1 MKKVPFISYILTA
14 LFTGMAVTSCRDEL
28 NGNET
33 LDLKGASMS
42 MGFGGLYVSGPENII
57 KNGSVSGGHCD
68 ITNGEL
74 MLHSSFSCSNTT
86 INLKG
91 GATLDMGGIERSNS
105 PIYVSGTG
113 NTLKNGT
120 FLDSLTLE
128 EEGSLNA
135 DSIMSSWGGPKKI
148 QMKNGSTLNMVGQD
162 NWINNLSA
170 LKVTGTAIINGALLR
185 VRSSQAPDHVY
196 TLGNGVENLTGSGTY
211 YVLTGD
217 EGMDYFDLN
226 GHTANFDI
234 ISWESEKEADI
245 VVRNGTID
253 KHVEIR
259 GIGPGRQHSKLNLQ
273 SVTIGDNATFSLG
286 VGAQLVMGNGTTVA
300 ESATFSLE
308 NTSKMDLGGAVVRLD
323 RITLSS
329 GAIASVSNFGALRV
343 ASGKTFTLEFAQNQP
358 ASVQYGNNARLHL
371 DGDAKFSAG
380 DMSQIL
386 ISKESGAINLK
397 VTADGRF
404 DLGRLPQQIGEKTQ
418 VVRGNVDITYTGTG
432 TTVEMEKDV
441 DIYYQLVGSLK
452 VNAANGRVNAGI
464 IGMEGDTS
472 STGTVE
478 AKQVY
483 LSGFIGKSLTLK
495 AANNG
500 GDEAIHVEANAMATD
515 SLKLDAHVG
524 DMYGDIVFGG
534 KLSGSVIELK
544 GKNIKGTGNP
554 GDSQLP
560 TFLDFSESCTINAT
574 GAIDIQEGFK
584 GGELSMEA
592 AGNIALDLL
601 GTKDASLAS
610 ADILSAAG
618 GITMRAFTGE
628 NLKATAKEALTI
640 SDSVAASGNAELA
653 GRSVSIAGPIAASG
667 GSVKIAST
675 AGNIIMQSGAT
686 LSAGDSVT
694 LDSKGHIFGSEAHVL
709 EGDLTAKAA
718 QSITLGSIGTAEN
731 AVGEAVLTAQVG
743 SITARSFT
751 GSTLKV
757 SAKGDVSINGSVA
770 ALSGNA
776 ELTGNSVSIGGALAA
791 NNADASITSTAGVI
805 TLGGAVSAMGTI
817 TLKSANNINGQA
829 ADVQG
834 GNLTATAAQ
843 SITLGNI
850 GTAENAVV
858 DAVLTATNGSITAGA
873 FTGGALKA
881 NANAALTLNGS
892 VSASGDA
899 ELTGSSV
906 SINGSLTSSGGSAS
920 IKSTT
925 GNITLGGAL
934 STGVSGTL
942 DSAVDITVLG
952 DVTGGGL
959 TATAGNSITLGL
971 FNGGDLAAT
980 AGDSISLAN
989 IGTAEEAA
997 GAVALTAQ
1005 GEKGAITAG
1014 AFTGASLKATAKGA
1028 VTFRGPVTASG
1039 GNVELAG
1046 GSVSIQGALTANNAI
1061 ANIRGTDG
1069 NIEIA
1074 GDLSAKD
1081 SSKLDSA
1088 GSITIQ
1094 GNVTSGALTA
1104 TAANSISVGNISIGG
1119 SAAVLTSES
1128 GSISAGS
1135 VTAGKLTA
1143 SANGKVQ
1150 LGDVSA
1156 GQEGA
1161 VIASTSGSVE
1171 LNSFSGA
1178 GARISALNGSILVKS
1193 AVSGSGNTFLAGQS
1207 IAFAAAACEGGL
1219 SNATLRAPQVSWAN
1233 GTTLTNVTLAGQTDS
1248 ASAQVAVGGALILEN
1263 NSYLKGDVTI
1273 NGTHAQV
1280 TVAGST
1286 ITGEVSATNAIELEL
1301 DNGTIGGAGNLASL
1315 SSTGTSCIAGLA
1327 DELVIPS
1334 LTLNGG
1340 SLTLSCPQTESGG
1353 ARGQALVSTLTVTQ
1367 TSRLNADL
1375 ELSNDATLNLTL
1387 DAENSATP
1395 LLAVNGQLTSETFL
1409 PFLTINLAGD
1419 DSVESG
1425 KSYALISVKDGQTPD
1440 FWDLA
1445 VPFMTVTGLGA
1456 SVDDLSWDKGTLYY
1470 QNGTELKTAVWTPGE
1485 NHLWNTTDKNWT
1497 QDGHRYRYL
1506 DGVDVVF
1513 NDTGAGGEVHLEGEL
1528 APKSVLVEG
1537 ACDYTFKGTG
1547 KITGE
1552 AALTKNGDGTLTIEN
1567 ANDYSGGT
1575 FINGGTLVMK
1585 NDHALGFGT
1594 VTMSAGATL
1603 NLGGCTLDNSVVL
1616 VSFATIG
1623 NGTVASDVAVESG
1636 KTLHLGDALK
1646 VTGAVSGSGTL
1657 VKDDDDGTATVTG
1670 SMQSFTGNAEV
1681 QGGTLNLMKA
1691 ASVNMQD
1698 VTIQNGNLGVYK
1710 GETDAEANEGTLT
1723 IGSGHKLAAGN
1734 GARLN
1739 ANLVMDSG
1747 STLDVSATGGAGLL
1761 MGSSVTL
1768 IPGMLL
1774 SADDMDAVRAL
1785 GFMDKYGLF
1794 READSFTIGSTGYEQ
1809 IALTDQW
1816 VKASEVFGNEDFS
1829 YGGKEYYVFYSGATQ
1844 AGGNGG
1850 NVGTVYIMQVPEPA
1864 TSALGLLALAALAA
1878 RRRK

>member
-33 LDLKGASMS
+33 LDLQGASMS

-300 ESATFSLE
+300 EGATFSLE

-432 TTVEMEKDV
+432 TTVAMEKDV

-452 VNAANGRVNAGI
+452 VTAANGRVNAGI
-464 IGMEGDTS
+464 IGMETDTS

-483 LSGFIGKSLTLK
+483 LSGFIGKSLTIK

-534 KLSGSVIELK
+534 KLSGSVIELNA
-544 GKNIKGTGNP
+544 KNIQGTGNS

-610 ADILSAAG
+610 ADIRSTAG
-618 GITMRAFTGE
+618 DITMRAFTGE

-675 AGNIIMQSGAT
+675 AGNIIMQSGGT

-694 LDSKGHIFGSEAHVL
+694 LDSKGHIIGSEAHVL
-709 EGDLTAKAA
+709 GGDLTAKAA

-731 AVGEAVLTAQVG
+731 AVGEAVLTSQVG

-850 GTAENAVV
+850 GATGQAAG
-858 DAVLTATNGSITAGA
+858 DAVLKASNGSITASS
-873 FTGGALKA
+873 FTG
-881 NANAALTLNGS
+881 AALQGTAEGSVTINGS

-899 ELTGSSV
+899 ELTGGIV

-920 IKSTT
+920 IKSTS

-997 GAVALTAQ
+997 GDVALTAQ
-1005 GEKGAITAG
+1005 GEKGTITAG
-1014 AFTGASLKATAKGA
+1014 AFTGTSLKATAKGA

-1046 GSVSIQGALTANNAI
+1046 GSVSIQGALTANNVI

-1081 SSKLDSA
+1081 FSKLDSA

-1171 LNSFSGA
+1171 LNSFSGNEA
-1178 GARISALNGSILVKS
+1178 QISAPNGSIMVKS
-1193 AVSGSGNTFLAGQS
+1193 AVSGSGNTFFAGQS

-1219 SNATLRAPQVSWAN
+1219 SNATLRAPQVTWAN
-1233 GTTLTNVTLAGQTDS
+1233 GTALTNVTLTGQTD
-1248 ASAQVAVGGALILEN
+1248 ADSAQVAVGGSLT
-1263 NSYLKGDVTI
+1263 LKDSSVMGAVNI
-1273 NGTHAQV
+1273 NAANAKV
-1280 TVAGST
+1280 TVDNST
-1286 ITGEVSATNAIELEL
+1286 ITGAVGGTNAIGLEL
-1301 DNGTIGGAGNLASL
+1301 DNGTIGGAGNLANL
-1315 SSTGTSCIAGLA
+1315 SSTGASSITRLA

-1340 SLTLSCPQTESGG
+1340 SLTLSGPQTESGSTP
-1353 ARGQALVSTLTVTQ
+1353 GQALVSTLTVTQ

-1425 KSYALISVKDGQTPD
+1425 KSYALISLKDGQTPD

-1456 SVDDLSWDKGTLYY
+1456 SVNDLSWDKGTLYY
-1470 QNGTELKTAVWTPGE
+1470 QNGIELKTAVWSPTE
-1485 NHLWNTTDKNWT
+1485 TSHLWNTTDKNWT

-1513 NDTGAGGEVHLEGEL
+1513 NDTGAGGEVLLEGEL

-1603 NLGGCTLDNSVVL
+1603 NLGGCTLGNSVVL

-1636 KTLHLGDALK
+1636 KTLHLGDALN
-1646 VTGAVSGSGTL
+1646 VSGTVSGSGTL
-1657 VKDDDDGTATVTG
+1657 VKDDDGGTATVTG
-1670 SMQSFTGNAEV
+1670 SMQSFTGNVEV

-1710 GETDAEANEGTLT
+1710 GETDAEANEGSLT

>member
-33 LDLKGASMS
+33 LDLQGASMR

-57 KNGSVSGGHCD
+57 KNGSASGGHCD

-170 LKVTGTAIINGALLR
+170 LQVTGTAIINGALLR

-259 GIGPGRQHSKLNLQ
+259 GLGPGRQHSKLNLQ

-300 ESATFSLE
+300 EGATFSLE

-432 TTVEMEKDV
+432 TTVAMEKDV

-452 VNAANGRVNAGI
+452 VTAANGRVNAGI
-464 IGMEGDTS
+464 IGMETDTS
-472 STGTVE
+472 STGAVE

-483 LSGFIGKSLTLK
+483 LSGFVGKSLALK

-500 GDEAIHVEANAMATD
+500 GEAIHVEANAMATD

-534 KLSGSVIELK
+534 KLSGSVIELNA
-544 GKNIKGTGNP
+544 KNIQGTGNS

-640 SDSVAASGNAELA
+640 SNSVAASGNAELA

-667 GSVKIAST
+667 GSVNIAST
-675 AGNIIMQSGAT
+675 AGNIIMQSGGT
-686 LSAGDSVT
+686 LSAGDSIT
-694 LDSKGHIFGSEAHVL
+694 LDSKGSIIGTEAHVL
-709 EGDLTAKAA
+709 GGDLTATAV

-817 TLKSANNINGQA
+817 TLDSANNINGQA

-850 GTAENAVV
+850 GTAEKAVV
-858 DAVLTATNGSITAGA
+858 DAVLTATNGHIMAAS
-873 FTGGALKA
+873 FTG
-881 NANAALTLNGS
+881 AALQGTAKGSVTINGN

-1028 VTFRGPVTASG
+1028 VTFSGPVTASG

-1061 ANIRGTDG
+1061 ANIQGTDG

-1081 SSKLDSA
+1081 FSTLDSA
-1088 GSITIQ
+1088 GSII
-1094 GNVTSGALTA
+1094 VTGDVLGGTLTA
-1104 TAANSISVGNISIGG
+1104 TAADSITLGNISIG
-1119 SAAVLTSES
+1119 SNETLLTATS
-1128 GSISAGS
+1128 GSITAGS
-1135 VTAGKLTA
+1135 VTVGKLTV
-1143 SANGKVQ
+1143 SAHGNVQ

-1178 GARISALNGSILVKS
+1178 GAQISALNGSIQVKS

-1219 SNATLRAPQVSWAN
+1219 SNATLRAPQVAWVN
-1233 GTTLTNVTLAGQTDS
+1233 GTTLSNVTLAGQTDS
-1248 ASAQVAVGGALILEN
+1248 AGAQVAVGGSLT
-1263 NSYLKGDVTI
+1263 LKDSSVMGAVNI
-1273 NGTHAQV
+1273 NAANAKL
-1280 TVAGST
+1280 TVDHST
-1286 ITGEVSATNAIELEL
+1286 VTGEVSGTNAIGLEL
-1301 DNGTIGGAGNLASL
+1301 DNGAIGGAGNLASL

-1327 DELVIPS
+1327 DELVIPI

-1340 SLTLSCPQTESGG
+1340 SLTLSGPQTESGG
-1353 ARGQALVSTLTVTQ
+1353 AQGQALVSTLTVTQ
-1367 TSRLNADL
+1367 PSQLNADL

-1387 DAENSATP
+1387 DAENASTP

-1440 FWDLA
+1440 FWDMA
-1445 VPFMTVTGLGA
+1445 VPFMTVTGMGA
-1456 SVDDLSWDKGTLYY
+1456 TVDDLSWKDGILYF
-1470 QNGTELKTAVWTPGE
+1470 QNGTELKTAVWSPTE
-1485 NHLWNTTDKNWT
+1485 TSHLWNTTDKNWT

-1552 AALTKNGDGTLTIEN
+1552 AALTKNGNGTLTIEN

-1594 VTMSAGATL
+1594 VTMGAGATL
-1603 NLGGCTLDNSVVL
+1603 NLGGCTLGNSVVL
-1616 VSFATIG
+1616 AGIATIG
-1623 NGTVASDVAVESG
+1623 NGSVNGDVEVASDKA
-1636 KTLHLGDALK
+1636 LHLGDALN
-1646 VTGAVSGSGTL
+1646 VSGTVSGSGTL
-1657 VKDDDDGTATVTG
+1657 VKDDDGGTATVTG
-1670 SMQSFTGNAEV
+1670 SMQSFTGNVEV
-1681 QGGTLNLMKA
+1681 QGGTLNLMNMAEA
-1691 ASVNMQD
+1691 ARLNVAD
-1698 VTIQNGNLGVYK
+1698 VTINNGTLGVYK
-1710 GETDAEANEGTLT
+1710 GETAAEANEGTLT
-1723 IGSGHKLAAGN
+1723 ISSSHKLAAGKE
-1734 GARLN
+1734 ARLN
-1739 ANLVMDSG
+1739 ANLVMQSN
-1747 STLDVSATGGAGLL
+1747 STLDVSATEGMGLL

-1768 IPGMLL
+1768 STGISL
-1774 SADDMDAVRAL
+1774 SSLDLENVYGLTEGASYNLFSGVDAL
-1785 GFMDKYGLF
+1785 TMDKTYTEAFAPDVRIDAAGWF
-1794 READSFTIGSTGYEQ
+1794 RGVDAEHIYVTYDGS
-1809 IALTDQW
+1809 
-1816 VKASEVFGNEDFS
+1816 
-1829 YGGKEYYVFYSGATQ
+1829 
-1844 AGGNGG
+1844 
-1850 NVGTVYIMQVPEPA
+1850 NVGLYCMVPMPEP
-1864 TSALGLLALAALAA
+1864 TTGTLSLLALAALAA
-1878 RRRK
+1878 RRRRK